1 MATEEILMAAVQA
14 GGDRQILHEVIRVH
28 SQAAGRQV
36 KEFGES
42 NDLITRLQAD
52 PAFENAD
59 LSNALE
65 ARRFVGRAPE
75 QVDSFV
81 THIVDPIRKKY
92 AADLGGE
99 ATELR
104 V

>member
-1 MATEEILMAAVQA
+1 MAAVQA

-36 KEFGES
+36 KEFGRS
-42 NDLITRLQAD
+42 NDLIERLQND
-52 PAFENAD
+52 PAFEKAD

-75 QVDSFV
+75 QVDGFV
-81 THIVDPIRKKY
+81 SQIVEPIREKY
-92 AADLGGE
+92 ANDLGSE